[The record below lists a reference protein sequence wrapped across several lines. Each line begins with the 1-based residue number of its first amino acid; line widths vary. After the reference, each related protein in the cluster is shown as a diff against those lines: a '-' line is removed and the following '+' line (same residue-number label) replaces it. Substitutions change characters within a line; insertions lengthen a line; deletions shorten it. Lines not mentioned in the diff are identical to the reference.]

1 MAKLIKVSADL
12 RTERGAYYVSLGGF
26 DTHKDNGPQLEKLF
40 GDMNA
45 ALKAFVNEIKSQG
58 RWDDVLVVSV
68 SDFGR
73 TITSNG
79 LGTDHGWGGNHFVL
93 GGSVNGGKIHGS
105 YPDDLT
111 PESPLNSGRG
121 RLIPTTPWEGL
132 WRPVSEWFGVEPAQM
147 NTVLPNLGNFNNTD
161 AIIRTEALFNM
172 PQTSPPPPAPPAE
185 QPSSPP
191 PPPRPSPPPPS
202 PPPPSTPAGPVC
214 RNWCDAKEHQ
224 DKPWKR
230 TPGQDPKDPARCEWT
245 SCSGCPQCD

>member
-1 MAKLIKVSADL
+1 MRQYVMCTVCRSQRLSSLSSTVPSPRTRSASSSQVAKLIKVSADL

-45 ALKAFVNEIKSQG
+45 ALKAFVDEIKSQG

-121 RLIPTTPWEGL
+121 R
-132 WRPVSEWFGVEPAQM
+132 RPRRGRGCGGPSASGSEWSQ
-147 NTVLPNLGNFNNTD
+147 
-161 AIIRTEALFNM
+161 R
-172 PQTSPPPPAPPAE
+172 
-185 QPSSPP
+185 
-191 PPPRPSPPPPS
+191 R
-202 PPPPSTPAGPVC
+202 
-214 RNWCDAKEHQ
+214 
-224 DKPWKR
+224 
-230 TPGQDPKDPARCEWT
+230 
-245 SCSGCPQCD
+245 